1 MVLEQARRQIV
12 PKPGGATAAATR
24 SHGLLCALVDSDAA
38 ARALSLST
46 LPLPAVSPPPFM
58 EARS

>member
-1 MVLEQARRQIV
+1 MALEQARMQKV
-12 PKPGGATAAATR
+12 LKPRGATAAATR
-24 SHGLLCALVDSDAA
+24 GHGHLCALVDSDAV
-38 ARALSLST
+38 ARALSLSA

>member
-1 MVLEQARRQIV
+1 MALEQARMQIV
-12 PKPGGATAAATR
+12 RKPGGATVAATR
-24 SHGLLCALVDSDAA
+24 SLGLLRALADSDAA
-38 ARALSLST
+38 AQALSLST